1 MKFDEGERGAD
12 SGMGVTDRSTG
23 VTGLADAVG
32 VTGRS
37 DAEEGVGSA
46 AGVTGRGFVG
56 LGFGMSVPSARLA
69 ARLRPRDSRL
79 FFRKSFPSFFG
90 DEDDGL
96 TPKATASLLI
106 DPLRGRLPSPDCREC
121 KLLEYVR
128 SCLPT
133 TVSPIRSS
141 WSKAKPLLLIGARPD
156 MSVLVLSSAG
166 AAKWLSLRPFSR
178 VCLRAAN
185 AAAPPGICGSW

>member
-12 SGMGVTDRSTG
+12 SGMGVTDRSIG
-23 VTGLADAVG
+23 VTGLADVVG

-79 FFRKSFPSFFG
+79 FFRRSFPSFFG
-90 DEDDGL
+90 DEDGL
-96 TPKATASLLI
+96 TPKATASLLM

-141 WSKAKPLLLIGARPD
+141 
-156 MSVLVLSSAG
+156 
-166 AAKWLSLRPFSR
+166 
-178 VCLRAAN
+178 
-185 AAAPPGICGSW
+185 